1 MSALRSKPRAS
12 SERSTRVA
20 ASRSASARLVASM
33 ERSLASVGIVVE
45 ADDRDHPV
53 PFPPLT
59 SLHFTVSVRAARP
72 AGISAPAATVR
83 STSSSYS
90 SSIRA
95 NRSGAMTASTAS
107 TELHVVHER
116 NESSHVTKFGAGF
129 GATSSLST
137 PHAAS

>member
-1 MSALRSKPRAS
+1 
-12 SERSTRVA
+12 
-20 ASRSASARLVASM
+20 M

-53 PFPPLT
+53 PFPPGPT

-72 AGISAPAATVR
+72 AGISAPAPTVR